1 MLDLCAVQQ
10 TSHLSADNDPTG
22 RPWPRAW
29 ARASTGLSATT
40 CPSDLYISAE
50 RPWSLQYSHIPADK
64 PFPLPDDLHLPSMGP
79 GAARW
84 PGTVQPRRPT
94 NAFHTTFS
102 RGNSAGKTSE
112 VLGLSTR
119 PRAHL
124 NGDYFRWAGFYSFLL
139 FLRHDFCSIVSNERF
154 LFKIM
159 LLRHVQP
166 RKPKNEALIDSLLVY
181 IEVSYSRGFTLRH
194 ATIRLQLNE
203 ACHYSN
209 TPIEACHYS

>member
-102 RGNSAGKTSE
+102 RGKLIRGKNFGSF
-112 VLGLSTR
+112 GRGFASFQMSTR
-119 PRAHL
+119 TSTEESVVGH
-124 NGDYFRWAGFYSFLL
+124 
-139 FLRHDFCSIVSNERF
+139 FCGRESNCQILCRSLE
-154 LFKIM
+154 
-159 LLRHVQP
+159 
-166 RKPKNEALIDSLLVY
+166 LLVWC
-181 IEVSYSRGFTLRH
+181 F
-194 ATIRLQLNE
+194 QK
-203 ACHYSN
+203 
-209 TPIEACHYS
+209 